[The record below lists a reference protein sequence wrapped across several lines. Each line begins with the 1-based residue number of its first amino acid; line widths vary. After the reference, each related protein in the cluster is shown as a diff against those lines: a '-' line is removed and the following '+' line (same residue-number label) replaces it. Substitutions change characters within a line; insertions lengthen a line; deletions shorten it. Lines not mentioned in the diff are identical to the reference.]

1 MNVPVRSM
9 IGEAVFLALQSQ
21 VPLQGTHS
29 ELTVLYHIKQVAG
42 KFLEATLF
50 TGHTDLHG
58 LF

>member
-1 MNVPVRSM
+1 M